1 MTVALLRFEVCGG
14 NGMRHLGACGSRLT
28 PLCSGTAPVRQ
39 HGRTHTPDPSRRDH
53 TTQAAS
59 CRSRVQRWCRQLL
72 LGNQPSN
79 RDRPHTAFVLT
90 WSKVKERQ
98 ISTGRVF
105 QSTKRLCH
113 KGFRVSALPALCGF
127 LRKSGG
133 NRRMCQWENCA
144 HLNDLCMK
152 KRRTFYRWQK
162 PFTTKAFIW
171 LW

>member
-1 MTVALLRFEVCGG
+1 M
-14 NGMRHLGACGSRLT
+14 
-28 PLCSGTAPVRQ
+28 P
-39 HGRTHTPDPSRRDH
+39 
-53 TTQAAS
+53 
-59 CRSRVQRWCRQLL
+59 
-72 LGNQPSN
+72 QPSSAVVSAAVVGQML
-79 RDRPHTAFVLT
+79 RDREFPPHAAFVLT

-98 ISTGRVF
+98 ISTDRVF